1 MRTILRRGQLG
12 LLAAASTALIAA
24 GLPPSPQ
31 AAGIGDPLFPDL
43 GNPGYDVRSYDIS
56 LTYSGD
62 NTSPVD
68 TVTRIDATTTS
79 RLDTINLDYAHGT
92 VHWVKVNGRRVP
104 FASVG
109 EDLVLTLAHR
119 VRAGRHLRI
128 TISHSNDPTGNSM
141 TGGWIPNP
149 DGLELLNE
157 PDAAHRVIP
166 SNDHPSDK
174 AYFTYRITAPA
185 GVTAVANGVLISHT
199 RHGATTTSVYRGE
212 HPMATDLMQIS
223 LGDSKILHRQGPH
236 GLPMR
241 DVVPSSDVA
250 ALEPWLE
257 KTPGQISWMEKQ
269 LGVAFPFETYGL
281 LITGT
286 HIGAELET
294 QTLPIFEENLFTRT
308 DLPAWYV
315 QSLMVHELSHQW
327 FGDSVSPDRWA
338 DVWLNEG
345 HATWY
350 ETVYGEQQGGPA
362 LDDRMLAAYQ
372 NSDTVRAADGPP
384 AAPKAPTPG
393 VGLSLF
399 RPGIYDG
406 GALVL
411 YALREEIGDHAFQRV
426 EHDWVLKHRDGSA
439 TTADFVRLASH
450 VAGRDLSGFL
460 DAWLYSPTTPP
471 MPGHPDWHTTPAT

>member
-1 MRTILRRGQLG
+1 MRTKVRRRQLG

-31 AAGIGDPLFPDL
+31 ASGIGDPLFPDL

-62 NTSPVD
+62 NSSPVD
-68 TVTRIDATTTS
+68 TVTRIDATATS
-79 RLDTINLDYAHGT
+79 RLDTINLDYTHGT
-92 VHWVKVNGRRVP
+92 VHWAEVDGRRVH
-104 FASVG
+104 FASAG

-119 VRAGRHLRI
+119 VHAGRHLHI
-128 TISHSNDPTGNSM
+128 SISHSSDPTGNSM

-149 DGLELLNE
+149 GGLELLNE

-185 GVTAVANGVLISHT
+185 GVTAVANGVLTSRT
-199 RHGATTTSVYRGE
+199 WHGATTTSVFRGE

-223 LGDSKILHRQGPH
+223 LGDSKILHRRGPH
-236 GLPMR
+236 GLPIR
-241 DVVPSSDVA
+241 DVVPASDVA

-257 KTPGQISWMEKQ
+257 KTPCQISWMEKQ
-269 LGVAFPFETYGL
+269 LGAGFPFETYGL

-286 HIGAELET
+286 RIGAELET

-350 ETVYGEQQGGPA
+350 ETLYGEQQGGPA
-362 LDDRMLAAYQ
+362 LDDRMQAAYQ
-372 NSDTVRAADGPP
+372 DSDAVRAAGGPP
-384 AAPKAPTPG
+384 AAPKAPAPG
-393 VGLSLF
+393 VGQSLF
-399 RPGIYDG
+399 RPNIYDG

-411 YALREEIGDHAFQRV
+411 YALREEIGRHDFQRL
-426 EHDWVLKHRDGSA
+426 EHDWVLEHRDGSA

-450 VAGRDLSGFL
+450 VAGRDLTGFL
-460 DAWLYSPTTPP
+460 DPWLYSPVTPP
-471 MPGHPDWHTTPAT
+471 MPGHPDWRASAT